1 MNRYLVGGIDDG
13 VDLEVPGV
21 AAPEVDPG
29 VDLLVDGEPRG
40 APAAPAAGVVAGERV
55 GEGEE
60 AERRGLLGRA
70 ALRLGGLAGGGGGG
84 EDALVRVAPARHL
97 VQRHGRLDAAHAG
110 HHVACRGGRRR
121 ARQHGGRRRGRTR
134 SVAGRAAA
142 GARRGQAVKPA
153 VRDARCER

>member
-1 MNRYLVGGIDDG
+1 VRLVQALVGGIDDG

-60 AERRGLLGRA
+60 GRGLGLGSGDGGDSEEMRWSGSLQRGTWSSVTAGSTPPTPGAMA
-70 ALRLGGLAGGGGGG
+70 A
-84 EDALVRVAPARHL
+84 
-97 VQRHGRLDAAHAG
+97 AAA
-110 HHVACRGGRRR
+110 AATR
-121 ARQHGGRRRGRTR
+121 AR
-134 SVAGRAAA
+134 
-142 GARRGQAVKPA
+142 
-153 VRDARCER
+153 

>member
-1 MNRYLVGGIDDG
+1 MNSDLVGGIDDG
-13 VDLEVPGV
+13 VDLKVPGV
-21 AAPEVDPG
+21 PAPEVDPG

-60 AERRGLLGRA
+60 AERCGRLGFA
-70 ALRLGGLAGGGGGG
+70 ALRGGLAGGGGGG

-153 VRDARCER
+153 VWDATCER